1 MSTVDIL
8 TDRRSNLQ
16 QFLSF
21 KNIQEVWNEN
31 ISYMVEKS
39 RINAF
44 NLDNCI
50 A

>member
-16 QFLSF
+16 QFLRMF

-31 ISYMVEKS
+31 ISFSYMVEK
-39 RINAF
+39 
-44 NLDNCI
+44 
-50 A
+50 